1 MRFSMSPRGA
11 VDLLVELLRRGVLG
25 AQRGDDKARIGRA
38 SGPFRLGH
46 NAALAAPA
54 VARRPL
60 GFLEPASGLAAGFA
74 VFLGRG
80 ELAGETLVLGQ
91 AKQEIDAIR
100 LAPTHQ
106 RLAGKPR
113 IGAPPPRPRRLRRRC
128 WRAAVWPPAD
138 ANRRR
143 CTAAD
148 SSSSRNSRE
157 RSGLPGAR
165 AADR

>member
-1 MRFSMSPRGA
+1 MSPRGA

-80 ELAGETLVLGQ
+80 ELAGNLADETLVLGQ

-113 IGAPPPRPRRLRRRC
+113 IGAQDHAHLGPAGADLRANARHLLD
-128 WRAAVWPPAD
+128 RA
-138 ANRRR
+138 
-143 CTAAD
+143 
-148 SSSSRNSRE
+148 
-157 RSGLPGAR
+157 G
-165 AADR
+165 